1 MLKSDPTLTS
11 GWLSPEFFA
20 NPYPFYQ
27 DLRLEDPVHWS
38 DKLGSWVLT
47 RHEDV
52 NWALRNHQRLIN
64 SGRIASLL
72 DQLPQQDRERMGP
85 LYRHFSL
92 GLIHTDPPDHT
103 RLRVLVNKAFT
114 QGAVE
119 NMRSR
124 IQAIVN
130 ELLDAVQE
138 SGRMDVIRDFAY
150 PLPAIVICDIL
161 GLPPEDREQFK
172 RWSDEII
179 GLTATNPLTVEAAE
193 RAQQGLLELR
203 DYFGRLVVDR
213 RQNPRSDMLSLLVE
227 AEEQGD
233 KLSQAEL
240 LSTSVTLLVAGHET
254 TTHLIGN
261 GLLAL
266 LRHPHQFQ
274 RLRDN
279 PTLMAGA
286 IEEFLR
292 YDSPLQR
299 QLRKAAIDLKLG
311 GKQIREGD
319 LVSVMLGSAN
329 HDPAEFRE
337 ADRLDI
343 TRTRNHHVAFGSGVH
358 FCLGAPLARL
368 EGSIAFSTL
377 LSRFPNMRLED
388 EALQWQHDIAFRGL
402 SAFPLLLD

>member
-11 GWLSPEFFA
+11 RWLSPEFFA

-72 DQLPQQDRERMGP
+72 DQLPQQDRERMQP
-85 LYRHFSL
+85 LYCHFSL

-119 NMRSR
+119 SMRSR

-161 GLPPEDREQFK
+161 GLLPEDREQFK

-343 TRTRNHHVAFGSGVH
+343 TRTPNHHVAFGSGVH

-377 LSRFPNMRLED
+377 LSRFP
-388 EALQWQHDIAFRGL
+388 QHATGG
-402 SAFPLLLD
+402 